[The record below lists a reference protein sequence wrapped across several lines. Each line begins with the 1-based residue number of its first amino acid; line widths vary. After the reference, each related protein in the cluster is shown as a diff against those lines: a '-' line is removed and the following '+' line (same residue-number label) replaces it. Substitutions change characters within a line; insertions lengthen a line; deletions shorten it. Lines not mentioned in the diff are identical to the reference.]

1 MSASRGNGA
10 ATARLL
16 RAGAIA
22 DDDAAARNL
31 RRVIVM
37 AWFPKLC
44 RTWERFANLPHQGVR
59 SNRHG
64 KSIMIDRRNA

>member
-10 ATARLL
+10 AHALPPRD
-16 RAGAIA
+16 GAIA
-22 DDDAAARNL
+22 DAAEAATKT

-44 RTWERFANLPHQGVR
+44 RTRERFANLPHQSVCG
-59 SNRHG
+59 NRHG
-64 KSIMIDRRNA
+64 ESIMFDPSKP

>member
-10 ATARLL
+10 AHARP
-16 RAGAIA
+16 AKTGANVKAAEA
-22 DDDAAARNL
+22 DKKS

-44 RTWERFANLPHQGVR
+44 RTQERFANLPHQSMRG
-59 SNRHG
+59 NRHG
-64 KSIMIDRRNA
+64 YPIMIEAGKA

>member
-1 MSASRGNGA
+1 MSASRGIGA
-10 ATARLL
+10 A
-16 RAGAIA
+16 RALPAKTGANVK
-22 DDDAAARNL
+22 AAEAAKKS

-44 RTWERFANLPHQGVR
+44 GTRERFANLPHQSVR

-64 KSIMIDRRNA
+64 YSIMIDRRNA

>member
-1 MSASRGNGA
+1 MSASRGIGA
-10 ATARLL
+10 AHAFPPKS
-16 RAGAIA
+16 GVIA
-22 DDDAAARNL
+22 DAAEAAKKS

-44 RTWERFANLPHQGVR
+44 RTWERFANLPHQSVC

-64 KSIMIDRRNA
+64 YPIMIDRRDA

>member
-10 ATARLL
+10 AHARPPKS
-16 RAGAIA
+16 GA
-22 DDDAAARNL
+22 DVKAAEAAKKS

-44 RTWERFANLPHQGVR
+44 RTWERFANLPHQRVCG
-59 SNRHG
+59 NRHG
-64 KSIMIDRRNA
+64 ESIMIDRRNA

>member
-10 ATARLL
+10 AQALPPSD
-16 RAGAIA
+16 GAIT
-22 DDDAAARNL
+22 DAAEAAKKS

-44 RTWERFANLPHQGVR
+44 RRWERFANLPHQSPCG
-59 SNRHG
+59 NRHG
-64 KSIMIDRRNA
+64 ESIVIDAANA